1 MSTSAGSVG
10 SAVDRVVEALTSHR
24 WSTYGLAAT
33 RMTLAVTILLQLAV
47 GFADRQYIWG
57 VGHRWAEPFHER
69 QAVLTWLPWLP
80 EGPAWVTDLAL
91 LASVVAGVALL
102 LGWHTRSA
110 CIATFVLWAVMID
123 ASPILRSGAE
133 DVVRLVLFYLC
144 FSDSGAAAS
153 LDQRRRRR
161 RGDASSAR
169 EWFTILLNNVA
180 VVLIAHQIVMIY
192 VGSALWKF
200 DGPAW
205 IDGTAVYFPLQ
216 VNQYS
221 PWRGELGWLYEWS
234 PFVHA
239 ATWSAMVIQLAFPLL
254 LLDRRTRILGFV
266 LVTGTHVGIGVLMGL
281 MYFSLAMIAADAV
294 LISDATWRQAADVV
308 RRRGR
313 RREPGRSGRS
323 HGGPGVL
330 TL

>member
-1 MSTSAGSVG
+1 MSTAAARIGPAIDRLVG
-10 SAVDRVVEALTSHR
+10 SLTSHR

-80 EGPAWVTDLAL
+80 AGPPWVTDLAL
-91 LASVVAGVALL
+91 FASVVAGVALL
-102 LGWHTRSA
+102 VGWHTRTA

-153 LDQRRRRR
+153 LDERRRQRRGQKESVRT
-161 RGDASSAR
+161 R

-221 PWRGELGWLYEWS
+221 PWLDELGWLYEWS

-239 ATWSAMVIQLAFPLL
+239 ATWSAMGIQLAFPLL
-254 LLDRRTRILGFV
+254 LLDRRTRVLGFV
-266 LVTGTHVGIGVLMGL
+266 LVTGTHIGIGVLMGL

-294 LISDATWRQAADVV
+294 LISDATWRRAADVV
-308 RRRGR
+308 RRRGWGR
-313 RREPGRSGRS
+313 NRVRAEHTAGSPG
-323 HGGPGVL
+323 L
-330 TL
+330 

>member
-1 MSTSAGSVG
+1 MTSPAATVATS
-10 SAVDRVVEALTSHR
+10 VDRLVDWLTTSR
-24 WSTYGLAAT
+24 WSTFGLAAT
-33 RMTLAVTILLQLAV
+33 RMTIAFTILVQLAV

-69 QAVLTWLPWLP
+69 QAVVTWIPWLP
-80 EGPAWVTDLAL
+80 AAPAWATDVAL

-102 LGWHTRSA
+102 VGWHTRTA
-110 CIATFVLWAVMID
+110 CIATFLLWALMID

-144 FSDSGAAAS
+144 FSDSGVVAS
-153 LDQRRRRR
+153 LDARRRRR
-161 RGDASSAR
+161 KDRGEPRHDWLA
-169 EWFTILLNNVA
+169 ILLNNVA

-205 IDGTAVYFPLQ
+205 LDGTAVYYPLQ

-221 PWRGELGWLYEWS
+221 PWLAELDWLYTWS
-234 PFVHA
+234 PFVMG
-239 ATWSAMVIQLAFPLL
+239 ATWSAMIIQLGFPLL
-254 LLDRRTRILGFV
+254 LLTRRTRIIGFV
-266 LVTGTHVGIGVLMGL
+266 LITGTHLGIGVLMGL

-294 LISDATWRQAADVV
+294 LISDDTWRSAARNFRDRRNRWV
-308 RRRGR
+308 RRAPQAG
-313 RREPGRSGRS
+313 EGLES
-323 HGGPGVL
+323 V
-330 TL
+330 T

>member
-1 MSTSAGSVG
+1 MSAAAGRV
-10 SAVDRVVEALTSHR
+10 APTIDRIVDSLTSHR

-80 EGPAWVTDLAL
+80 AGPAWVTDLAL
-91 LASVVAGVALL
+91 LASVLAGVALL
-102 LGWHTRSA
+102 VGWHTRTA

-144 FSDSGAAAS
+144 FSDSGAAGS
-153 LDQRRRRR
+153 LDARRRRR
-161 RGDASSAR
+161 RDRPARSS

-200 DGPAW
+200 DGAVW
-205 IDGTAVYFPLQ
+205 RDGTAVYGPLQ

-221 PWRGELGWLYEWS
+221 PWLDELGWLYEWS

-266 LVTGTHVGIGVLMGL
+266 LVTGTHIGIGVLMGL

-313 RREPGRSGRS
+313 RRNRVIEEHAAGRPG
-323 HGGPGVL
+323 P
-330 TL
+330 

>member
-1 MSTSAGSVG
+1 MSGVATRSGSVL
-10 SAVDRVVEALTSHR
+10 DRFVETVTSHR

-33 RMTLAVTILLQLAV
+33 RMTLAVTILLQLVV

-69 QAVLTWLPWLP
+69 QAVVTWLPWLP
-80 EGPAWVTDLAL
+80 AAPAWVTDLAV
-91 LASVVAGVALL
+91 LASVLAGLALL
-102 LGWHTRSA
+102 VGWHTRTA

-133 DVVRLVLFYLC
+133 DVVRLVLFSLC

-153 LDQRRRRR
+153 LDARRRR
-161 RGDASSAR
+161 AR
-169 EWFTILLNNVA
+169 SRPAGSTEWLTILLNNLA

-200 DGPAW
+200 DGPTW
-205 IDGTAVYFPLQ
+205 LDGTAVYSPLQ

-221 PWRGELGWLYEWS
+221 PWLDELGWLYTWS

-239 ATWSAMVIQLAFPLL
+239 ATWSAMAIQLAFPLL

-266 LVTGTHVGIGVLMGL
+266 LVTGTHLGIGLLMGL

-294 LISDATWRQAADVV
+294 LISDASWRRAADAV
-308 RRRGR
+308 RRWGR
-313 RREPGRSGRS
+313 RLRSTPEDTGAGRT
-323 HGGPGVL
+323 GP
-330 TL
+330 

>member
-1 MSTSAGSVG
+1 MSAVADRFTPLVDRLVG
-10 SAVDRVVEALTSHR
+10 SLTSHR

-80 EGPAWVTDLAL
+80 AGPPWVTDLAV
-91 LASVVAGVALL
+91 LASVLAGVALL
-102 LGWHTRSA
+102 LGWHTRTA

-153 LDQRRRRR
+153 LDERRRRPSGR
-161 RGDASSAR
+161 ERPARSR

-221 PWRGELGWLYEWS
+221 PWLDELGWLYEWS

-254 LLDRRTRILGFV
+254 LLDRRTRVLGFV

-294 LISDATWRQAADVV
+294 LISDATWRQAAEVV

-313 RREPGRSGRS
+313 RRDGDPA
-323 HGGPGVL
+323 GVARGNAGA
-330 TL
+330 

>member
-1 MSTSAGSVG
+1 M
-10 SAVDRVVEALTSHR
+10 SAVAERVGPQVDRFVESLTSSR

-69 QAVLTWLPWLP
+69 QAVLTWVPWLP
-80 EGPAWVTDLAL
+80 AGPAWVTDLAL
-91 LASVVAGVALL
+91 LASVMAGVALL
-102 LGWHTRSA
+102 LGWHTRTA
-110 CIATFVLWAVMID
+110 CIATFLLWAVMID

-153 LDQRRRRR
+153 LDARRRRR
-161 RGDASSAR
+161 RDSRVRA

-221 PWRGELGWLYEWS
+221 PWLDELGWLYEWS

-239 ATWSAMVIQLAFPLL
+239 ATWSAMAIQLAFPLL
-254 LLDRRTRILGFV
+254 LLDRRTRVLGFV
-266 LVTGTHVGIGVLMGL
+266 LVTGTHIGIGVLMGL

-294 LISDATWRQAADVV
+294 LISDTTWRRATEVV
-308 RRRGR
+308 RRRGTR
-313 RREPGRSGRS
+313 PDRVEVSGEPRNF
-323 HGGPGVL
+323 GP
-330 TL
+330 